1 MPSKDRKKKRPEDY
15 HLLAESRGFRWLGP
29 EVPTTKT
36 LTTWECPRGHQW
48 RAIYNNIQ
56 QGRDCPQ
63 CVRRKKP
70 VDYHLLA
77 KKRNFQWLGPP
88 VASTITFTRWK
99 CELGHEWEACY
110 REILRGDNCP
120 YCKVSPATDNP
131 LSNNDISGDETDRNE
146 QWETKAAG
154 QADDANTRI
163 LYDWWGKNS
172 ISFLI
177 PLFSSAKELI
187 RLSTGFF
194 SIQGYNL
201 LKAFVE
207 NKHVDIMVGYDDRSK
222 DDLKMT
228 LIDEIIH
235 DLNEWNRG

>member
-1 MPSKDRKKKRPEDY
+1 
-15 HLLAESRGFRWLGP
+15 
-29 EVPTTKT
+29 
-36 LTTWECPRGHQW
+36 
-48 RAIYNNIQ
+48 
-56 QGRDCPQ
+56 
-63 CVRRKKP
+63 
-70 VDYHLLA
+70 
-77 KKRNFQWLGPP
+77 
-88 VASTITFTRWK
+88 
-99 CELGHEWEACY
+99 
-110 REILRGDNCP
+110 LRGDNCP